1 MIMLNEQETRLSD
14 TFSGTKLNDIFN
26 WATAITFLRFI
37 LTAVSVYL
45 IIENEYF
52 FALLVLIVAAITD
65 FLDGWVART
74 FDCRTP
80 FGEKLDGKADKF
92 LLVLIFLFSPVTAS
106 LVLILEIIGQEFSTI
121 VRKYGK
127 KHYIAP
133 GSKYITAI
141 QFILLGCLISN
152 KLVAPIEYNF
162 IVEIAIL
169 LSMIRLSYRRMII
182 YMKKYLEFHKKL
194 PNNYNFFTL
203 ANYITILGLLF
214 IPVIIWLY
222 QSGESEMAIFLYGIA
237 WLTDLFDGQVAKKR
251 NEQTTIGARLDVIRD
266 KALLML
272 AVIICW
278 PEWWFI
284 LLLILFEVTSLT
296 FFLLRKKLLKL
307 LYNNSVIQES
317 KITTVIQ
324 GFLLLSAFAMKDN
337 LSHFDLQNIGK
348 VILMASGFRAMMYM
362 ITYIQSK
369 KV

>member
-37 LTAVSVYL
+37 LTPVSVYL
-45 IIENEYF
+45 IIENEHF

-106 LVLILEIIGQEFSTI
+106 LVLVLEIIGQEFSTI

-152 KLVAPIEYNF
+152 KLVTPIEYNF

-169 LSMIRLSYRRMII
+169 LSMIKLSYRRMIM
-182 YMKKYLEFHKKL
+182 YMKKYQEFHNKL

-222 QSGESEMAIFLYGIA
+222 QSGESEMAIFLYGIT

-278 PEWWFI
+278 PQWWFI
-284 LLLILFEVTSLT
+284 VSIIVLEIISLI
-296 FFLLRKKLLKL
+296 FFQLRKKMLKL
-307 LYNNSVIQES
+307 STDSVIQES
-317 KITTVIQ
+317 RITTVIQ

-348 VILMASGFRAMMYM
+348 VILMASGFRAIMYM

-369 KV
+369 K

>member
-1 MIMLNEQETRLSD
+1 MKTLNKQEARLSD
-14 TFSGTKLNDIFN
+14 TFSGTRINDIFN
-26 WATAITFLRFI
+26 WATVITFLRYV
-37 LTAVSVYL
+37 LTPVSVYL
-45 IIENEYF
+45 IIENEHF

-74 FDCRTP
+74 FNCRTP
-80 FGEKLDGKADKF
+80 IGEKLDGKADKIW
-92 LLVLIFLFSPVTAS
+92 LVLIFFFSPVTAS
-106 LVLILEIIGQEFSTI
+106 LVLILEILGNEFSTI
-121 VRKYGK
+121 VRKYEK

-152 KLVAPIEYNF
+152 KLVTPIEYSF

-169 LSMIRLSYRRMII
+169 LSMIMLSYRRMII
-182 YMKKYLEFHKKL
+182 YMNKYLKFHKKL
-194 PNNYNFFTL
+194 QKNYNFFTL

-222 QSGESEMAIFLYGIA
+222 QVGESEVAILLYGIA
-237 WLTDLFDGQVAKKR
+237 WLTDLFDGQVAKRR

-278 PEWWFI
+278 PQLWFI
-284 LLLILFEVTSLT
+284 LLLVFFEAISLT
-296 FFLLRKKLLKL
+296 FFLLRKKVLELT
-307 LYNNSVIQES
+307 YNNSVIQES
-317 KITTVIQ
+317 RITTVIQ
-324 GFLLLSAFAMKDN
+324 SFLLVSAFAMNDN

-348 VILMASGFRAMMYM
+348 VILMASCFRAIMYM

-369 KV
+369 K